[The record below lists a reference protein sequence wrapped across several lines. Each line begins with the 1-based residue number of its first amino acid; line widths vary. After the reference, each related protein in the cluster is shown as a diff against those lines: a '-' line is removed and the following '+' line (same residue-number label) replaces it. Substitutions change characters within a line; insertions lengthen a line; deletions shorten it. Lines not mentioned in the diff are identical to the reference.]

1 MVSYTGHFPYLTG
14 LWVVSIERDETSQD
28 AAEFPFSADLTDCAC
43 DGTALNH
50 ACFLLLGLCYWIVPF
65 LNARVYLQHIH
76 MLGAT
81 WSLAN
86 TTFKI
91 SFSEGLFLSESTYTF
106 HLER

>member
-50 ACFLLLGLCYWIVPF
+50 ACF
-65 LNARVYLQHIH
+65 
-76 MLGAT
+76 
-81 WSLAN
+81 
-86 TTFKI
+86 
-91 SFSEGLFLSESTYTF
+91 
-106 HLER
+106 